1 MYTRALR
8 CAYAVPLLLALLCVG
23 QSPLPS
29 RSAAGT
35 ISTSI
40 EDADSGQPLSNSK
53 LKVQLFP
60 PEHGARK
67 FRSLLCVPSDDAQPL
82 FSFDLTTDSNGSF
95 SLTAPGGPYL
105 TKITIPKRQ
114 PIFGCIFFDMEAS
127 VRACGVDPSSLRIHQ
142 HLFIRTAKSIP
153 GFSGDIL
160 TNSACAPF
168 QPSPCDPL
176 RVPNLVT
183 TKKVLLL
190 DPEGN
195 PVREARLEFHE
206 YTKGRGKFV
215 ASLATD
221 RGGVADVS
229 SLETGGLLRMSIT
242 SERASGEFLIEFTK
256 EATAGQQTI
265 KLFHWRCRGNVMQG
279 AVVQP

>member
-1 MYTRALR
+1 MAHENFGRH
-8 CAYAVPLLLALLCVG
+8 
-23 QSPLPS
+23 S
-29 RSAAGT
+29 
-35 ISTSI
+35 
-40 EDADSGQPLSNSK
+40 
-53 LKVQLFP
+53 
-60 PEHGARK
+60 
-67 FRSLLCVPSDDAQPL
+67 SLLTLPPIRMAHSASRHPEGLTSLRSQFLSASQYLAAFFSTRKRL
-82 FSFDLTTDSNGSF
+82 FGRV
-95 SLTAPGGPYL
+95 A
-105 TKITIPKRQ
+105 
-114 PIFGCIFFDMEAS
+114 
-127 VRACGVDPSSLRIHQ
+127 SLRIHQ
-142 HLFIRTAKSIP
+142 HLFIRTAKSIR

-242 SERASGEFLIEFTK
+242 SER
-256 EATAGQQTI
+256 
-265 KLFHWRCRGNVMQG
+265 
-279 AVVQP
+279 